1 MCWRSRYVGKKEER
15 NEGSKLRMEV
25 GESEQGSER
34 RQKKEGEGKE
44 V

>member
-1 MCWRSRYVGKKEER
+1 MCWRSRYLGKEEER

-25 GESEQGSER
+25 GESEQGSEG
-34 RQKKEGEGKE
+34 RQEKEVEGKE